1 MENDHRSV
9 FSPNFVME
17 FITWVLCCEQNVDL
31 FGVTK
36 KHAF

>member
-1 MENDHRSV
+1 MLIVV
-9 FSPNFVME
+9 FSALTCVME